1 MGFLTADLQ
10 RKVQSRAIVSQ
21 PYSRGPPSPPTP
33 PTYTPPAGY
42 ITDEGPQPSEWTVL
56 SLIHWQDVQGPFSLF
71 ISTAAESQ
79 HPDPVISPPPPP
91 HVLTL
96 SPCALACFWCG
107 VEARLVHTSHPVLCS
122 CGFVPRAGR
131 LLPSGDW
138 AGAHTAWKM
147 AVVFFIFILF
157 LGFFLFYRNYVFV
170 T

>member
-10 RKVQSRAIVSQ
+10 RKVQARAIVSQ
-21 PYSRGPPSPPTP
+21 PYSCDPP
-33 PTYTPPAGY
+33 TPPAGY

-79 HPDPVISPPPPP
+79 HPDPVISPPPHPP
-91 HVLTL
+91 PMCWLCLLVHLHA
-96 SPCALACFWCG
+96 SG
-107 VEARLVHTSHPVLCS
+107 VESRLAWCTPPILSCARVDLCPVQADC
-122 CGFVPRAGR
+122 CHQ
-131 LLPSGDW
+131 GDW

-147 AVVFFIFILF
+147 AVVF
-157 LGFFLFYRNYVFV
+157 GFFFFFCLFSFYRNYVFV